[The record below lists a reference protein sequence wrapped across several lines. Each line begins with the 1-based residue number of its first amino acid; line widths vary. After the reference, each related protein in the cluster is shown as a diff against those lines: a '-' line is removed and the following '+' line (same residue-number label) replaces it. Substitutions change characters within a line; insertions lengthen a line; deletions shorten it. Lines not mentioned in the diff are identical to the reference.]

1 MTNSASIYATW
12 HTEPQGDIAMAES
25 HSPYWRHFIET
36 VPERDFSSRTI
47 LDFGCNRGGF
57 LRLLYAMRPF
67 RHGVG
72 IDIASESVA
81 AAVEAAGNMPL
92 RFHVTTD
99 LSPFADSFDVAFSYE
114 VVYLLP
120 DLERHAEQMFQV
132 LRNGG
137 VYYAVTGCHNEM
149 PLWPKWKDLIGGNSN
164 APVQDRSPQDYI
176 DAFAAAG
183 FDVSVK
189 RFGYDGFVRA
199 TKDRKYYPSILDALS
214 YPAEYKLLF
223 RLEKRV

>member
-92 RFHVTTD
+92 RFHVATD

-132 LRNGG
+132 MRNGG

-164 APVQDRSPQDYI
+164 APVQDRSPLDYI

>member
-1 MTNSASIYATW
+1 MTEAATTYATW
-12 HTEPQGDIAMAES
+12 HTDPQGDTAMAES

-36 VPERDFSSRTI
+36 VPERDFASKTV

-57 LRLLYAMRPF
+57 LRLLHAMRPF
-67 RHGVG
+67 RRGVG
-72 IDIASESVA
+72 IDIASDSVA
-81 AAVEAAGNMPL
+81 AADASKGNMPL
-92 RFHVTTD
+92 QFHVTTD
-99 LSPFADSFDVAFSYE
+99 LSPFTDSFDVAFSYE

-120 DLERHAEQMFQV
+120 DLRRHAEQMFEV
-132 LRNGG
+132 MRNGG

-149 PLWPKWKDLIGGNSN
+149 PLWPRFRELIGGNSN

-176 DAFAAAG
+176 DAFVAAG
-183 FDVSVK
+183 FNVSVK
-189 RFGYDGFVRA
+189 RFGYDGFVSGS
-199 TKDRKYYPSILDALS
+199 KDRKYYPSILDALA

>member
-1 MTNSASIYATW
+1 MANAASIYATW
-12 HTEPQGDIAMAES
+12 HTEPQGDISMAES

-36 VPERDFSSRTI
+36 VPERDFSSKSV

-57 LRLLYAMRPF
+57 LRLLHAMRPF
-67 RHGVG
+67 RRGVG

-81 AAVEAAGNMPL
+81 AAVAAVGNMPL
-92 RFHVTTD
+92 QFHVTTD
-99 LSPFADSFDVAFSYE
+99 LSPFVDSFDVAFSYE

-120 DLERHAEQMFQV
+120 ELRQHAEQMFQV
-132 LRNGG
+132 MRNGG

-149 PLWPKWKDLIGGNSN
+149 PLWPKWRELIGGNSN

-176 DAFAAAG
+176 EAFAAAG
-183 FDVSVK
+183 FDVSVR